1 MKFFRWSKYLVEI
14 IKDTYKKHPIRIGI
28 FFTCV
33 LLLIMVEGWDY
44 FAPLP
49 AHDWIATNLRKIRVR
64 QVNNFCFA
72 VFGDNKNSHNTFQVL
87 LQYINQDPDIAFAI
101 DLGDLV
107 FDGEKEK
114 YRYFFDQVRA
124 SLQLPLLT
132 VIGNHELRGKGRG
145 LYYDIFGPFYYS
157 FQIGD
162 NYFIVLDNANEI
174 GLDQWQRHWLEKEL
188 KEAQF
193 YNNLFIFMHVPLFD
207 PRGNS
212 YHHCLPK
219 EEADSLITL
228 FRKYN
233 VTHIF
238 CAHLHGY
245 FTGQWQG
252 IPYTISGGA
261 GAELFGSD
269 PKHYFYHYLKVHVKG
284 DKVNIHIQP
293 VPSPN
298 YDRLGRILYVA
309 WLYLS
314 AFMRFHAIELTLFLI
329 IIKLVISTLKRPETK

>member
-72 VFGDNKNSHNTFQVL
+72 VLGDNKNSHNTFQVL
-87 LQYINQDPDIAFAI
+87 LQHINRDPDIVFAI

-132 VIGNHELRGKGRG
+132 VIGNHELREKGRG
-145 LYYDIFGPFYYS
+145 LYYDIFGPFYY
-157 FQIGD
+157 FV
-162 NYFIVLDNANEI
+162 VLDNANEV
-174 GLDQWQRHWLEKEL
+174 GLDRGG
-188 KEAQF
+188 
-193 YNNLFIFMHVPLFD
+193 
-207 PRGNS
+207 RGNGS
-212 YHHCLPK
+212 KKNWKKHKGVIIVSSSCTFRSLTQGVAIIITAYQKRKPIPCLPFSRSIRLPIFLVLISTVILVASGK
-219 EEADSLITL
+219 ASLILSPEEQEQNCLEAIPNT
-228 FRKYN
+228 
-233 VTHIF
+233 IF
-238 CAHLHGY
+238 I
-245 FTGQWQG
+245 T
-252 IPYTISGGA
+252 T
-261 GAELFGSD
+261 
-269 PKHYFYHYLKVHVKG
+269 
-284 DKVNIHIQP
+284 
-293 VPSPN
+293 
-298 YDRLGRILYVA
+298 
-309 WLYLS
+309 
-314 AFMRFHAIELTLFLI
+314 
-329 IIKLVISTLKRPETK
+329 